1 MTQFIRL
8 PQLKIFAPS
17 TEKNL
22 MFISGG
28 RPPTLEWL
36 LDCSKNIDRI
46 WCIDHGIDTCRQ
58 ADLIP
63 ELLIGD
69 LDSARSDSIVW
80 AQQKNVAIEKFPVD
94 KDFTDTQLAL
104 DRASELDEPPYIIMT
119 GAFGGRLDH
128 LHATLFSCAHSKLCI
143 CLADQREVI
152 AFVRDGKSIRLQF
165 DVKPTALS
173 LLPFSDVCKG
183 VSIDGVH
190 WTLDRADIHQSLPTA
205 VSNRVE
211 NDIVNVSIERGTLA
225 IALTFD

>member
-17 TEKNL
+17 TEKKWL
-22 MFISGG
+22 FVSSG

-36 LDCSKNIDRI
+36 LDCSKTVESI

-63 ELLIGD
+63 EFLIGD
-69 LDSARSDSIVW
+69 LDSARSESIAW
-80 AQQKNVAIEKFPVD
+80 AEAKHIAIEKFPVD

-104 DRASELDEPPYIIMT
+104 DRAAQSDEPPYIIIT
-119 GAFGGRLDH
+119 GAFGGRFDH
-128 LHATLFSCAHSKLCI
+128 LYATLFSCAQSPLKI

-152 AFVRDGKSIRLQF
+152 AFIRDGESIRLQF
-165 DVKPTALS
+165 DIKPFALS
-173 LLPFSDVCKG
+173 LLPISNVCDG

-190 WTLDRADIHQSLPTA
+190 WELNRAQLRQALPNA

-211 NDIVNVSIERGTLA
+211 NDIVNVSVEHGVIA